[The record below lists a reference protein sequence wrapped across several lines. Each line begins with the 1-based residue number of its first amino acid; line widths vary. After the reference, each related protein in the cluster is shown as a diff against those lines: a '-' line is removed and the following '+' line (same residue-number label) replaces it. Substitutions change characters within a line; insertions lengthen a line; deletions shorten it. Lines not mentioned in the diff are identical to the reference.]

1 MLLSIT
7 PNPAVDRTLTVR
19 GFRTSEVTRIAAI
32 HEAAGGK
39 GLNVVRAV
47 QTLGQRVRAVAPLGG
62 VAGRRVAELA
72 ADEHM
77 DARWVWL
84 EAGETRT
91 CQIVLD
97 PDAPDTLVL
106 NEQGPRMSPDDWQE
120 FAEVVRAEAQTAQAL
135 ASSGS
140 LPPGVTPDLF
150 IDLLTDVIEQGTP
163 VWLDTSGAA
172 LARALDLPLGLLKV
186 NMHELGTALDTQ
198 LKSMREVIDAAV
210 TVLRRG
216 PAAVVVTLGK
226 DGVVA
231 VNAHGAWH
239 AQTPPVHAISPTGS
253 GDAVLAGA
261 AVALLEDR
269 PLAEAARLGAACGA
283 ANTRMIG
290 GCVFDMEDVRTLERG
305 THVETLLSF
314 D

>member
-7 PNPAVDRTLTVR
+7 PNPAIDRTLTVP
-19 GFRTSEVTRIAAI
+19 GFRSAEVTRIAAI

-47 QTLGQRVRAVAPLGG
+47 QTLGERVRAVAPLGG
-62 VAGRRVAELA
+62 AAGRRVAELA
-72 ADEHM
+72 AAERM

-84 EAGETRT
+84 AAGETRT

-97 PDAPDTLVL
+97 PDTPDTLVL
-106 NEQGPRMSPDDWQE
+106 NEQGPHMSHDDWQA
-120 FAEVVRAEAQTAQAL
+120 FAEVVRAEARAARAL

-140 LPPGVTPDLF
+140 LPPGVAVEWF
-150 IDLLTDVIEQGTP
+150 IELLSEVIGQGTP
-163 VWLDTSGAA
+163 VWLDTSGAP

-186 NMHELGTALDTQ
+186 NMHELGAALGTHLSSLD
-198 LKSMREVIDAAV
+198 EVVEAA
-210 TVLRRG
+210 LSAQRRG

-226 DGVVA
+226 DGVIA
-231 VNAHGAWH
+231 VNGDGAWH

-253 GDAVLAGA
+253 GDAVLAGV

-269 PLAEAARLGAACGA
+269 PLASAARLGAACGA
-283 ANTRMIG
+283 ANTLTIG
-290 GCVFDMEDVRTLERG
+290 GCVFHMDDVHTLEQATRVDVVG
-305 THVETLLSF
+305 M
-314 D
+314 

>member
-47 QTLGQRVRAVAPLGG
+47 QTLGERVRAVAPLGG
-62 VAGRRVAELA
+62 AAGRRVAELA
-72 ADEHM
+72 AAEHM

-106 NEQGPRMSPDDWQE
+106 NEQGPRMSPDDWQT
-120 FAEVVRAEAQTAQAL
+120 FAEAVRAEAHQARAL

-140 LPPGVTPDLF
+140 LPPGVAVDWF
-150 IDLLTDVIEQGTP
+150 IGLLTSVIEQGTP
-163 VWLDTSGAA
+163 VWLDTSGAP

-186 NMHELGTALDTQ
+186 NMHELGAALDTQ
-198 LKSMREVIDAAV
+198 LSSADEVIEAALA
-210 TVLRRG
+210 VLRRG
-216 PAAVVVTLGK
+216 PQAVVVTLGK
-226 DGVVA
+226 DGVIA

-253 GDAVLAGA
+253 GDAVLAGV
-261 AVALLEDR
+261 AVALLENR
-269 PLAEAARLGAACGA
+269 PLMEAARLGAACGA
-283 ANTRMIG
+283 ANTLMIG
-290 GCVFDMEDVRTLERG
+290 GCVFNMDDVRALEQATRVDIIR
-305 THVETLLSF
+305 TKA
-314 D
+314 